1 MKKDLSSLQTTI
13 EDVILESIESNAPGR
28 DLISIKENKIVAIQ
42 DLRYQPTGFR
52 VQRTPVQM
60 RTTVQNRT

>member
-13 EDVILESIESNAPGR
+13 EDVILELIESNAPGR
-28 DLISIKENKIVAIQ
+28 DLISIKENRIVAIQ

-52 VQRTPVQM
+52 GQIIPQLYVRISNPI
-60 RTTVQNRT
+60 

>member
-13 EDVILESIESNAPGR
+13 EDVILESIETNAPGR
-28 DLISIKENKIVAIQ
+28 DLISIKENRIVAIQ

-52 VQRTPVQM
+52 GHIIPQLYVRISNPI
-60 RTTVQNRT
+60 